1 MAIERE
7 DPGLQGNFYFCRAI
21 KALEFKPT
29 RIIKEINWT
38 TTVLQNSSVLSLG
51 MLCLIVTS
59 VLQTSSIRSDLRRGC
74 LPAFGVSSPLD
85 DRLVTDVVLQFYTA
99 LWKVW
104 LYVKDKRRGVYTVLK
119 FSSWL
124 MYTIPTC
131 PDRVRTLMQRG
142 HGNQRS
148 AWLYFA
154 LPSEQAVNLC
164 LAPAYLGACPP
175 YPCTGRKASH
185 ASASSPPPPPPSC
198 RLPFN
203 SSSWLTGGESRLNYS
218 LPSISFKF
226 AFICTAPS
234 RLFCCVRLWSGSRSE
249 SVSACCFV
257 SYQLWCRPAT
267 VVHQNYRGLIVWACA
282 RMLMFLQGSCTFDSG
297 ILLLCGHQFLSWW

>member
-1 MAIERE
+1 
-7 DPGLQGNFYFCRAI
+7 
-21 KALEFKPT
+21 
-29 RIIKEINWT
+29 
-38 TTVLQNSSVLSLG
+38 
-51 MLCLIVTS
+51 
-59 VLQTSSIRSDLRRGC
+59 
-74 LPAFGVSSPLD
+74 
-85 DRLVTDVVLQFYTA
+85 
-99 LWKVW
+99 
-104 LYVKDKRRGVYTVLK
+104 
-119 FSSWL
+119 

-185 ASASSPPPPPPSC
+185 ASASSPPPPPPPSC

-226 AFICTAPS
+226 AFICTALRCHVS
-234 RLFCCVRLWSGSRSE
+234 SVVFGSE
-249 SVSACCFV
+249 VEAAQSVSACCFV

-267 VVHQNYRGLIVWACA
+267 VVHQNYSGLIVWACA
-282 RMLMFLQGSCTFDSG
+282 CMLMFLPGSCTFDSG
-297 ILLLCGHQFLSWW
+297 ILLLCGHRFLSWW